1 MRRYLA
7 LVCACVMLLCIAVSV
22 WAADLDQRDDTV
34 SGEDIT
40 WIGDS
45 YSVIMEPL
53 IIGLYPG
60 VEIYAQGGR
69 RFFVD
74 QQGNSSGYSIL
85 SSLSNDGRV
94 RPYVV
99 FALGTCDYSLR
110 DRAELDAWIDNVV
123 ALAPASTFIFV
134 TPCTAKYKYPLVSQA
149 LRDSVARHA
158 NVRIAEWNSLC
169 SSHLDEYFAEDKVH
183 PTTEVGEAAGV
194 SLVSE
199 QLVPYP
205 GIEIEDLILISDEIV
220 ITEYETENVTE
231 DNS

>member
-74 QQGNSSGYSIL
+74 QQGNIPGIRFYL
-85 SSLSNDGRV
+85 LCQMTDGFVLMLYLRLE
-94 RPYVV
+94 P
-99 FALGTCDYSLR
+99 AIIPCGTGPNWTRGLIMSLR
-110 DRAELDAWIDNVV
+110 WRQL
-123 ALAPASTFIFV
+123 L
-134 TPCTAKYKYPLVSQA
+134 
-149 LRDSVARHA
+149 
-158 NVRIAEWNSLC
+158 
-169 SSHLDEYFAEDKVH
+169 HLY
-183 PTTEVGEAAGV
+183 
-194 SLVSE
+194 S
-199 QLVPYP
+199 
-205 GIEIEDLILISDEIV
+205 
-220 ITEYETENVTE
+220 
-231 DNS
+231 